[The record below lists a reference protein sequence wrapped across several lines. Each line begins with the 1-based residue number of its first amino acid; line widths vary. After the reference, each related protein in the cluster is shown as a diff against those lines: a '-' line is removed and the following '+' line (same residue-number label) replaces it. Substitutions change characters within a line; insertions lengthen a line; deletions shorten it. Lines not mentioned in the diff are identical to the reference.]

1 MELPIRFPNAADVI
15 YEDAMRFRALSP
27 DERARA
33 LRSCLQDYQD
43 LRAISGRAEQMDR
56 FAQEEEALE
65 RQAILDFA
73 ERHRD

>member
-1 MELPIRFPNAADVI
+1 MELPIRFPNESDVI
-15 YEDAMRFRALSP
+15 YQDAARFRALTP

-43 LRAISGRAEQMDR
+43 LRTLSGRAEEMDR
-56 FAQEEEALE
+56 FAEEEEHLE

-73 ERHRD
+73 ARHHD